1 MKHGK
6 NVNFQ
11 NLFRLK
17 LASDW
22 FGFETRG
29 VRLNGMVRGAMSKL
43 DLLLNILVDFAVASH
58 QSICSSSQKMKMLED
73 PTRAANPATLEDK
86 WV

>member
-1 MKHGK
+1 MKHWK
-6 NVNFQ
+6 NVNFL

-58 QSICSSSQKMKMLED
+58 QSICSLSQKMKMLER
-73 PTRAANPATLEDK
+73 PNSSS
-86 WV
+86 